1 MVLQARFDTKEEITL
16 RASCLHP
23 ETYGKAKEIIKE
35 FNPSQENKLKHLKI
49 SLKDW
54 LETIC
59 ALDAK
64 ILDAL
69 KGKKGIEEEIEE
81 ARDFSKQ
88 VLENVVEIE
97 CCLRKIKK
105 KVEVVQHCQNPTATN
120 ATSVNKYAKLTWLT
134 LKSFLGDPG
143 QWLTFWD
150 SFWGAVHENSELHK
164 INKFNYLR
172 VF

>member
-1 MVLQARFDTKEEITL
+1 MVLQARFDTKEEITP

-23 ETYGKAKEIIKE
+23 ETYGQGKE

-97 CCLRKIKK
+97 CRLRKIKK

-150 SFWGAVHENSELHK
+150 TFRGAVHENSELHK

>member
-1 MVLQARFDTKEEITL
+1 MVLQARFDTKEEITP
-16 RASCLHP
+16 RASCLRP
-23 ETYGKAKEIIKE
+23 ETYGQGKRDYQGVQPFSRE
-35 FNPSQENKLKHLKI
+35 QMKHLKI

-105 KVEVVQHCQNPTATN
+105 KMEVVQHCQNPTATN
-120 ATSVNKYAKLTWLT
+120 ATSVNKCAKLTWLA

-150 SFWGAVHENSELHK
+150 SFWGDVHKNSELH
-164 INKFNYLR
+164 YLR